1 MGVLDELGYEVKPA
15 NGAQRLTQKFAA
27 SGPGSWLF
35 QKILY
40 PIDKA
45 LYKATDGRFTA
56 PGVLA
61 GLPVIMLATTGAKS
75 GMTRTMPLVGI
86 PLGNDLGV
94 IGSNYGQH
102 PTPGWV
108 HNLEADPSATVS
120 YRDRSVDV
128 TARPATDAEADEA
141 FAVAA
146 TFYPGYVK
154 YRARAEHRRIR
165 VFVLVPST

>member
-1 MGVLDELGYEVKPA
+1 MGVLDELGYTVKPA
-15 NGAQRLTQKFAA
+15 NGAQKLTQKFGA
-27 SGPGSWLF
+27 SGPGAWLF

-45 LYKATDGRFTA
+45 LYKATDGRTPHPA
-56 PGVLA
+56 CWPVSPSSCSPRPARRA
-61 GLPVIMLATTGAKS
+61 GLA
-75 GMTRTMPLVGI
+75 RTMPLVGI
-86 PLGNDLGV
+86 PLGGDLAV
-94 IGSNYGQH
+94 IGSNYGQK

-108 HNLEADPSATVS
+108 YNLEADPKAAVT

-141 FAVAA
+141 FAIGA
-146 TFYPGYVK
+146 TFYPGYGK
-154 YRARAEHRRIR
+154 YRERASHRTIR